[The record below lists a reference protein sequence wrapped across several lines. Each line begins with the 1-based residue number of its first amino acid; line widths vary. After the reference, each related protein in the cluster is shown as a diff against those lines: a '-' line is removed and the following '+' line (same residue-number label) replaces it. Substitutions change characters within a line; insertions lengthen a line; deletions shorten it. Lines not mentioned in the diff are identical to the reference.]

1 MWGVYTGHFL
11 LIHQMLISFFKR
23 KKWSYMQTV
32 GDIFLTFVEFFR
44 GPYKQFIMRFSEVS
58 QAIDI
63 CAKRSGV
70 EAFFTV

>member
-1 MWGVYTGHFL
+1 
-11 LIHQMLISFFKR
+11 
-23 KKWSYMQTV
+23 MQTV

-44 GPYKQFIMRFSEVS
+44 APYKQFIMRFSEVS

-70 EAFFTV
+70 DAFFTVFIHYFNIQGLIIEIEMQEKARMWK